1 MNTPKNLGLCLFLTA
16 FLCGPCSGAGEAPAP
31 AVTAA
36 QLTGLSKAAEQELR
50 GDILPW
56 WLKNARDRGH
66 GGFHSF
72 IGEDM
77 TVRDDLPHGALLT
90 SRILWTSGRDRPRPG
105 MLPAGP
111 QLRRLAPAPRA
122 VRHDRHPD
130 LRRRRPV

>member
-66 GGFHSF
+66 PPPPAPAAERPALPRPAERELGGDTLPWGQKTPRARGHGGFHSF
-72 IGEDM
+72 IGE
-77 TVRDDLPHGALLT
+77 
-90 SRILWTSGRDRPRPG
+90 
-105 MLPAGP
+105 
-111 QLRRLAPAPRA
+111 
-122 VRHDRHPD
+122 
-130 LRRRRPV
+130 